1 MSLDFS
7 RFRHFLYRHKYI
19 ILFLVVLGLFFWKS
33 ISFPLFTVPY
43 STVIYSQEEKLLGA
57 HIAKDGQWRFPQGD
71 SIPYKFKECLLL
83 FEDEY
88 FYRHPGVNPISILR
102 ALKQNILSGEVKSGG
117 STITMQ
123 VIRMAKQRNR
133 NVVSKLIEAIQALR
147 VELTLS
153 KDEIL
158 KLYATHAPFGG
169 NVVGLEAASWRYFH
183 RPAYMLSWAEQATLA
198 VLPNAPGLIH
208 TGKNRELLLK
218 KRNFLLKK
226 LFEKGQIDST
236 SFLLALDEPIPDHP
250 YALPQI
256 APHLLDYCR
265 KIQEGKPYKL
275 NIRDELQRK
284 VSYTLKFYYD
294 RLKLNE
300 INNACAIVVDVKN
313 KKVLAYCGN
322 IDANDVPQK
331 HVNILQA
338 PRSTGSILKP
348 FLYAASIQDGKLL
361 PKMLVPDV
369 PTYYK
374 NFAPKNYTRTY
385 EGAVPADEAL
395 SRSLNVPAVKMLEEY
410 DIGKFCSVL
419 QKVGVKTVKNDP
431 DYYGLSLILGGAEAT
446 LFDLVGAYSSMAGV
460 LVNYTQNNSTYF
472 TNAYN
477 SPSLMFNDKIELGS
491 PSEVSQIFSAGSIY
505 HTFEALTNVVRPIE
519 ESGWQTFSSSRK
531 IAWKTGTSFGYR
543 DAWAIGVTPEYVVG
557 VWVGNATGEGRP
569 GIVGG
574 TTAGPVMFDIFRY
587 LPATSWFQQPYDD
600 MEKISICKK
609 SGYRAGPYCES
620 DSVYVAVN
628 STRVE
633 QCPYHH
639 LVHLNKEQTNR
650 VNSNCYPISQMVHKS
665 WFILP
670 PVMEWYYKRNHP
682 TYKILPDF
690 EKGCGGT
697 IERTMEFIYPQ
708 NNNKVYLP
716 KGLDGEIQPVVL
728 KIAHRSSQSTVYWH
742 MDNDYLGE
750 TSFIHNMEIKPSEG
764 KHYLTLIDDQGNV
777 LNKWINCVGR
787 SD

>member
-1 MSLDFS
+1 ML
-7 RFRHFLYRHKYI
+7 L
-19 ILFLVVLGLFFWKS
+19 FWKS

-57 HIAKDGQWRFPQGD
+57 HIANDGQWRFPQSD
-71 SIPYKFKECLLL
+71 SVPYKFRECLLL
-83 FEDEY
+83 FEDEF
-88 FYRHPGVNPISILR
+88 FYRHPGVNPVSVLR
-102 ALKQNILSGEVKSGG
+102 ALKQNISSGKIKSGG

-123 VIRMAKQRNR
+123 VIRMAKHRNR
-133 NVVSKLIEAIQALR
+133 NVVSKIIEAIQAIR

-153 KDEIL
+153 KEEIL

-208 TGKNRELLLK
+208 TGKNRQLLLK

-226 LFEKGQIDST
+226 LFDKGKIDST
-236 SFLLALDEPIPDHP
+236 SFYLALDEPIPDHP

-256 APHLLDYCR
+256 APHLLDYFR
-265 KIQEGKPYKL
+265 KSQEGRVSKL
-275 NIRDELQRK
+275 SIHEELQRK
-284 VSYTLKFYYD
+284 VNSTLRFHHD

-300 INNACAIVVDVKN
+300 INNACAIVVEVKSN
-313 KKVLAYCGN
+313 KVIAYCGN
-322 IDANDVPQK
+322 VDGIGVPYN
-331 HVNILQA
+331 HVDIIQA

-361 PKMLVPDV
+361 PKMLVSDV

-385 EGAVPADEAL
+385 SGAVPVNEAL

-410 DIGKFCSVL
+410 DVGRFCRIL
-419 QKVGVKTVKNDP
+419 QKIGLKTIKDDP
-431 DYYGLSLILGGAEAT
+431 DYYGLSLILGGAEAK
-446 LFDLVGAYSSMAGV
+446 LYDLVGAYSSMAGV
-460 LVNYTQNNSTYF
+460 LVNYTKNNSTYL
-472 TNAYN
+472 TKAYN
-477 SPSLMFNDKIELGS
+477 PPGFLYDEYSDLGES
-491 PSEVSQIFSAGSIY
+491 SYQSEIFSAAAIY
-505 HTFEALTNVVRPIE
+505 HTFEALTNVVRPVE
-519 ESGWQTFSSSRK
+519 ESGWQSFSSSRK

-543 DAWAIGVTPEYVVG
+543 DAWAIGITPEYVVG
-557 VWVGNATGEGRP
+557 VWVGNASGEGRP

-574 TTAGPVMFDIFRY
+574 TTAGPVMFDIFRH
-587 LPATSWFQQPYDD
+587 LPSTSWFQKPYDD
-600 MEKISICKK
+600 MKKLSICNK

-620 DSVYVAVN
+620 DSVYVAV
-628 STRVE
+628 SASGVE
-633 QCPYHH
+633 QCPYHY
-639 LVHLNKEQTNR
+639 LIHLNAEQTKR
-650 VNSNCYPISQMVHKS
+650 VTSNCYSISQIVHKS
-665 WFILP
+665 WFVLP

-682 TYKILPDF
+682 TYKMLPDF
-690 EKGCGGT
+690 EKGCGSSTG
-697 IERTMEFIYPQ
+697 EQTMEFIYPQ

-728 KIAHRSSQSTVYWH
+728 KIAHRSSKSTVYWH
-742 MDNDYLGE
+742 IDDEYLGE
-750 TSFIHNMEIKPSEG
+750 TSFIHNMEIKPTEG
-764 KHYLTLIDDQGNV
+764 RHYLTLIDNQGNV

-787 SD
+787 GD

>member
-7 RFRHFLYRHKYI
+7 RFKYLIYKYKYLVLTII
-19 ILFLVVLGLFFWKS
+19 ILVILFWKS
-33 ISFPLFTVPY
+33 ISFPLFTVPF
-43 STVIYSQEEKLLGA
+43 STVIYSQDEKLLGA
-57 HIAKDGQWRFPQGD
+57 HIAEDGQWRFPQSD
-71 SIPYKFKECLLL
+71 SVPYRFKECLLL

-88 FYRHPGVNPISILR
+88 FYRHPGVNPVSILR
-102 ALKQNILSGEVKSGG
+102 ALKQNILSGEIKSGG

-123 VIRMAKQRNR
+123 VIRMAKQRKR
-133 NVVSKLIEAIQALR
+133 NVVSKIIEAIQAFR
-147 VELTLS
+147 VESTLS
-153 KDEIL
+153 KDDIL

-226 LFEKGQIDST
+226 LFDKGKIDST
-236 SFLLALDEPIPDHP
+236 SFLLALDESIPDHP

-265 KIQEGKPYKL
+265 KKQEGRIYKL
-275 NIRDELQRK
+275 NIQEELQRK
-284 VSYTLKFYYD
+284 VSYTLKFHYD

-322 IDANDVPQK
+322 VDAIGVPQK
-331 HVNILQA
+331 HVDILQA

-348 FLYAASIQDGKLL
+348 FLFAASIQDGKLL
-361 PKMLVPDV
+361 PKMLIPDV

-385 EGAVPADEAL
+385 AGAVSADEAL

-410 DIGKFCSVL
+410 DIGRFCSIL
-419 QKVGVKTVKNDP
+419 QKVGIKTVKSDP

-446 LFDLVGAYSSMAGV
+446 LFDLVGAYSSMTGV
-460 LVNYTQNNSTYF
+460 LVDYTRNNSTYF
-472 TNAYN
+472 SKAYHPPGLFYN
-477 SPSLMFNDKIELGS
+477 EDVDLGVL
-491 PSEVSQIFSAGSIY
+491 SEICQIFSAGAIY

-519 ESGWQTFSSSRK
+519 ESGWQAFSSSRK

-574 TTAGPVMFDIFRY
+574 TTAGPVMFDIFRH
-587 LPATSWFQQPYDD
+587 LPATSWFQKPYDD
-600 MEKISICKK
+600 MEKISVCKK
-609 SGYRAGPYCES
+609 TGYRAGPYCES
-620 DSVYVAVN
+620 DSVFVAVN

-633 QCPYHH
+633 LCPYHH
-639 LVHLNKEQTNR
+639 LIHLNKEQTKR
-650 VNSNCYPISQMVHKS
+650 VNSNCYSISQMVHKS
-665 WFILP
+665 WFVLP

-682 TYKILPDF
+682 TYKTLPDF
-690 EKGCGGT
+690 EKGCGDNRK
-697 IERTMEFIYPQ
+697 RTMEFIYPQ

-716 KGLDGEIQPVVL
+716 KGLDEEIQPVVL
-728 KIAHRSSQSTVYWH
+728 KVAHRSTQSTVYWH
-742 MDNDYLGE
+742 MDDEYLGE
-750 TSFIHNMEIKPSEG
+750 TLFIHNMEIKPSEG

>member
-7 RFRHFLYRHKYI
+7 RFKHFLYRHKYI
-19 ILFLVVLGLFFWKS
+19 VLTLVMLGVLFWKS

-57 HIAKDGQWRFPQGD
+57 HIAEDGQWRFPQGD

-123 VIRMAKQRNR
+123 VIRMAKQRKR

-169 NVVGLEAASWRYFH
+169 NVVGLEAASWRYYH

-226 LFEKGQIDST
+226 LFDKGKVDST

-265 KIQEGKPYKL
+265 KIQEGKTYKL
-275 NIRDELQRK
+275 NIQNELQRK
-284 VSYTLKFYYD
+284 VSYTLKFHYD

-313 KKVLAYCGN
+313 RKVLAYCGN

-331 HVNILQA
+331 HVDILQA

-472 TNAYN
+472 NKAYS

-491 PSEVSQIFSAGSIY
+491 PSEVSQVFSAGSIY

-574 TTAGPVMFDIFRY
+574 TTASPVMFDIFRH

-639 LVHLNKEQTNR
+639 LIHLNKEQTNR

-690 EKGCGGT
+690 EKGCAGT

-716 KGLDGEIQPVVL
+716 KGLDGEIQSVVL

-742 MDNDYLGE
+742 MDNEYLGE